1 MSTHLQP
8 LSNLQVDDDRLRQL
22 VSAGVAGYLSDE
34 PERELRLYVVFA
46 EGRGDR
52 VPWELC
58 DEIDVGQ
65 VMMQAADVFGAG
77 WTISV
82 LDAET
87 VPSEDMQRL
96 AARLAILDTWDE
108 YVGLPE
114 GACTACGGKGYL
126 EMDRCTPVGEFYTER
141 GDCDGCDGSGQ
152 L

>member
-1 MSTHLQP
+1 MSTHSQS

-22 VSAGVAGYLSDE
+22 VRAGVAGYLSDE

-58 DEIDVGQ
+58 DEVDVGQ
-65 VMMQAADVFGAG
+65 VMMRAADVFGAG

-82 LDAET
+82 QDAEL
-87 VPSEDMQRL
+87 VPTADMERL
-96 AARLAILDTWDE
+96 AARLSILDSWDE
-108 YVGLPE
+108 FVALPE
-114 GACTACGGKGYL
+114 GACAACGGTGYL
-126 EMDRCTPVGEFYTER
+126 AMDECIGGEVVELR
-141 GDCDGCDGSGQ
+141 GDCEGCDGSGQ